1 MFFAMGANCDCH
13 ICLGHGSLNNDVAQ
27 IQTRSDKKL
36 FFLGAAVQSSSRTFL
51 VLISF
56 FGGKKKILSGLVC
69 ILWETFLVPILLQHA
84 CS

>member
-56 FGGKKKILSGLVC
+56 FGGKKNLVRTC
-69 ILWETFLVPILLQHA
+69 LHIVGDLAGSHIIAT
-84 CS
+84 CM